1 MKTSKMDNS
10 RSMRNRVVAASVI
23 GTAME
28 WYDFLLFGTA
38 AAVVFGHVFFPS
50 GDPAAGVLQSLAT
63 FAVGFFARPF
73 GGIIFSHLG
82 DKIGRKPV
90 LTATVILM
98 GAASTLMGLI
108 PSYATIG
115 VAAPILL
122 VLLRILQG
130 LGAGAELAG
139 ASLMAAEYA
148 PKSRRGF
155 FTALPN
161 AGNGLGAAGAA
172 IVLTPFT
179 FLPQEAFLAWG
190 WRVPFLFSS
199 VLVVVGLY
207 FRAKLT
213 ETPVYVRNV
222 EEQESQ
228 ARAPIVEVFKTEP
241 KTVIRGL
248 LLSIG
253 PNVATYVPSVYLL
266 TYITDNLGLAASIG
280 TIGLLIANVIKLA
293 TIPLAG
299 YLSDR
304 FGRQRI
310 FIAGATLTVLAA
322 FPMFW
327 LLDTKN
333 TIAIWFA
340 IVLVLTFA
348 LDLML
353 GSQQSMLAEM
363 FQTNVRYTGMAFSRE
378 VASAA
383 IGGTLPFIFAWLS
396 NLTSG
401 TWALSVVMIV
411 LCVIAIVG
419 VVGTPDRRDM
429 DFVDPQK
436 CKPDGVLEAD

>member
-1 MKTSKMDNS
+1 MKVDNTDTSKA
-10 RSMRNRVVAASVI
+10 MRNRVVAASVI
-23 GTAME
+23 GTALE

-38 AAVVFGHVFFPS
+38 AAVVFGHVFFPP
-50 GDPAAGVLQSLAT
+50 GNPTAGVLQSLAT

-73 GGIIFSHLG
+73 GGIIFSHIG
-82 DKIGRKPV
+82 DKVGRKPV

-98 GAASTLMGLI
+98 GTASTLMGLI

-115 VAAPILL
+115 VAAPVLL
-122 VLLRILQG
+122 VCLRILQG

-161 AGNGLGAAGAA
+161 AGNGLGAAIAA

-179 FLPQEAFLAWG
+179 FLPHDAFVSWG
-190 WRVPFLFSS
+190 WRIPFLLSA

-207 FRAKLT
+207 IRAKIT
-213 ETPVYVRNV
+213 ETPAYVHNV
-222 EEQESQ
+222 EEKDTQ
-228 ARAPIVEVFKTEP
+228 ARAPIAEVFRREP
-241 KTVIRGL
+241 KTVVRGL

-253 PNVATYVPSVYLL
+253 PNVATYVPSVYVL
-266 TYITDNLGLAASIG
+266 TYITDNLRLAASIG
-280 TIGLLIANVIKLA
+280 TIGLLIANVIKLG
-293 TIPLAG
+293 TIPLSG
-299 YLSDR
+299 YLSDK
-304 FGRQRI
+304 FGRQKV
-310 FIAGATLTVLAA
+310 FISGAVLTVLAA

-340 IVLVLTFA
+340 MVLVLTFA

-378 VASAA
+378 IASAA
-383 IGGTLPFIFAWLS
+383 IGGTLPFIFAWL
-396 NLTSG
+396 NGLTSG
-401 TWALSVVMIV
+401 TWALSLVMVV
-411 LCVIAIVG
+411 LCIVAIIG
-419 VVGTPDRRDM
+419 VAGTPDRRHV
-429 DFVDPQK
+429 DFVDPQQFK
-436 CKPDGVLEAD
+436 DDGALEAD